1 MRTVMQRADGA
12 KVAVEGRVVGAF
24 EGPGVVALVGVHR
37 DDTDVDAQFTA
48 RKIAELRILEAEKSA
63 LEADAP
69 ILVISQFT
77 LYGNTKK
84 GRRPSWSQAAPGEQA
99 EPLVARVVELL
110 RGRGLTVFTGVF
122 GAQME
127 VSLTNSGPFTLIV
140 DS

>member
-12 KVAVEGRVVGAF
+12 KVAVGGRVVGAF